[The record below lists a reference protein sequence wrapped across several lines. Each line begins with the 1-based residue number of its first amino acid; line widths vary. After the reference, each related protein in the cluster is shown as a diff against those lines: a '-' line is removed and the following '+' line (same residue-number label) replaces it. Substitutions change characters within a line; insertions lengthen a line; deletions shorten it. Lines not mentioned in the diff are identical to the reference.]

1 MTTSP
6 TLSAERPPSDP
17 VALRD
22 WIAAREEAFARLT
35 RTTLRRI
42 VGRAGDAFT
51 RSLDAGAGD
60 LAAFDGIPMQWAEAV
75 QSELMP
81 ELLDLYRAGALAA
94 LITAGGESLLAVG
107 ISSAG
112 PTALADWDSIVNYDA
127 LAYQATATNRLV
139 GVGDTIWS
147 DVRQRTVTGLEAG
160 WTNERMKDEI
170 EGLGQFS
177 EYRAD
182 TIARTE
188 ANAAYNGGNYDAA
201 DALGE
206 YGPVAKTWSAFIDRR
221 TRPSHAQAN
230 EQTVAFAEPFIVGG
244 TPMDRPHDP
253 LAPAEEVVN
262 CRCRVLFLFDGDTD
276 STGRVWTRQRPQAAA
291 NVQPVAERVP
301 DAPEPAP
308 QRLTAEEQRAAR
320 RRRLD
325 AENRAL
331 NKQTV
336 GTATEAAE
344 KVGVSV
350 DEVIAA
356 RVQVAPTKAAIRE
369 AADRGIADR
378 LAELERRLDG
388 AFLTETDD
396 AAWDFMERL
405 TPQDRTRYRRW
416 LNRAR
421 PGQEAWSPVDDA
433 LQRGM
438 AREAWGFDVQ
448 ADEAAEWH
456 YRITQEID
464 ALTALRA
471 GRVPS
476 ARLYGDLDIDRLLEA
491 ELEHIKPSRVI
502 GQHPD
507 DAAAYLASVDRD
519 LMMEDAYR
527 ALGDTFDTDLGP
539 RPWRMSYQSWEEEV
553 NDLWYGLKWYP
564 SEMPPGSAERLAEL
578 IPWRFNV
585 DASLED
591 IYTAIVT
598 TAHTAGLEVPSYAV
612 IPWA

>member
-6 TLSAERPPSDP
+6 LLSAERPPADP

-22 WIAAREEAFARLT
+22 WIAAREEAFARAT
-35 RTTLRRI
+35 RTALRGI

-60 LAAFDGIPMQWAEAV
+60 LAAFDGIPMQWTEAV
-75 QSELMP
+75 RRELMP
-81 ELLDLYRAGALAA
+81 DLLDLYYAGALAA
-94 LITAGGESLLAVG
+94 LIASGGETLLAVG

-112 PTALADWDSIVNYDA
+112 PTALADWDAIVNYDA

-230 EQTVAFAEPFIVGG
+230 ETTVAFNEPFIVGG

-276 STGRVWTRQRPQAAA
+276 STGKVWTRQRPQAST
-291 NVQPVAERVP
+291 VVDERRS
-301 DAPEPAP
+301 DAPSAP
-308 QRLTAEEQRAAR
+308 PPEARRMTAEEERAAR
-320 RRRLD
+320 RRQTD
-325 AENRAL
+325 AQRRIENQ
-331 NKQTV
+331 QTV
-336 GTATEAAE
+336 QTASDAAARYDI
-344 KVGVSV
+344 SV

-356 RVQVAPTKAAIRE
+356 RAQVAPTRAAIRQ
-369 AADRGIADR
+369 AADRGIAER
-378 LAELERRLDG
+378 LAELERRMDG
-388 AFLTETDD
+388 AFLTRTGDSGF
-396 AAWDFMERL
+396 DFVERL
-405 TPQDRTRYRRW
+405 TPAD
-416 LNRAR
+416 RAR
-421 PGQEAWSPVDDA
+421 YQKWLLKDTPANATSAPDRLLAIGESRGAWLPDA
-433 LQRGM
+433 DT
-438 AREAWGFDVQ
+438 FDLV
-448 ADEAAEWH
+448 EYH
-456 YRITQEID
+456 YRTTLEID
-464 ALTALRA
+464 ALTALRK
-471 GRVPS
+471 GRLPS
-476 ARLYGDLDIDRLLEA
+476 LRLYDEVDLDKLLEA
-491 ELEHIKPSRVI
+491 ELPYLQVSKVI
-502 GQHPD
+502 GVHPD
-507 DAAAYLASVDRD
+507 DAAGYLAALDRD
-519 LMMEDAYR
+519 LMVDDALR
-527 ALGDTFDTDLGP
+527 SLGDTFASDLGP
-539 RPWRMSYQSWEEEV
+539 RPWRMGYQSWEAEV

-564 SEMPPGSAERLAEL
+564 SEMPPGSAERLREL
-578 IPWRFNV
+578 IPYAFNV